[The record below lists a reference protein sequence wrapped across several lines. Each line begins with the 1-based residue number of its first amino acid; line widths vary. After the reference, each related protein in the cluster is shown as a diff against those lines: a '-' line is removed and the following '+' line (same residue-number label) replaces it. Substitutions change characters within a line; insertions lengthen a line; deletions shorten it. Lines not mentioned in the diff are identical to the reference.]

1 MNCETFAQETAE
13 AFNQLFQIGSVY
25 GAGILFFGLL
35 LGFVIGFC
43 CRCCPHPCNEP
54 D

>member
-43 CRCCPHPCNEP
+43 AGGRYDRAEQQ
-54 D
+54 